1 MRRPVMSTDDQGGA
15 VLLIQLRGIARRP
28 ELVDADGWPAAD
40 APGPHAHGPIPFAP
54 INRRPVRAE
63 ELQP

>member
-1 MRRPVMSTDDQGGA
+1 MRRPVMTTDADGGA

-28 ELVDADGWPAAD
+28 VAVDSQGWELAD